1 MSGMIV
7 AAGIG
12 ATVSIVGGIIKGRK
26 AKKQAAAAAREK
38 RRIQGAINA
47 FEKNRQD
54 VINPYSDV
62 KSLAGL
68 ATDLSGEMSNPYAD
82 LGVATSAAEI
92 QMEQTDLALA
102 ATLDTLQA
110 TGASAGGATALANA
124 AAKSKKDVAANI
136 EQQEAQNEKLA
147 AQGEADLQAKQMAE
161 KARIQGIQIS
171 EGGRAQMAQ
180 AQGEAFKFEAQ
191 EGRDQATLD
200 RMAAGLTQA
209 SANQANANA
218 AQAAATGA
226 IISGVGNMAGA
237 VIGAGGFGGGGGNQA
252 AGSGAGSQ
260 FSSMSGSAGTGGTGF
275 NSDRRLKNNIEKI
288 GKSSNGLNIYSFEYI
303 DKSYGEGTYQGV
315 MSDEIPKDA
324 VIKGADG
331 FDRVDYS
338 IIDVEF
344 KKI

>member
-1 MSGMIV
+1 MSGI

-12 ATVSIVGGIIKGRK
+12 AGVSIIGGIIGGRK
-26 AKKQAAAAAREK
+26 AKKQARAAAREK
-38 RRIQGAINA
+38 DRINKAISA
-47 FEKNRQD
+47 FENNRQA

-62 KSLAGL
+62 KSLASM
-68 ATDLSGEMSNPYAD
+68 ATDLSSEMSNPYAD

-102 ATLDTLQA
+102 ATLDNLQA

-124 AAKSKKDVAANI
+124 AARSKKDVAANI

-180 AQGEAFKFEAQ
+180 AQGEAFKFQAQ
-191 EGRDQATLD
+191 EGRDQAKLD

-218 AQAAATGA
+218 AGAASLSAA
-226 IISGVGNMAGA
+226 ISGVGNIASA
-237 VIGAGGFGGGGGNQA
+237 YIG
-252 AGSGAGSQ
+252 
-260 FSSMSGSAGTGGTGF
+260 
-275 NSDRRLKNNIEKI
+275 RPR
-288 GKSSNGLNIYSFEYI
+288 
-303 DKSYGEGTYQGV
+303 
-315 MSDEIPKDA
+315 
-324 VIKGADG
+324 
-331 FDRVDYS
+331 
-338 IIDVEF
+338 
-344 KKI
+344 

>member
-1 MSGMIV
+1 MGN
-7 AAGIG
+7 A
-12 ATVSIVGGIIKGRK
+12 K
-26 AKKQAAAAAREK
+26 AKKQARAAAREK
-38 RRIQGAINA
+38 DRINKAMTA
-47 FEKNRQD
+47 FENNRQA

-62 KSLAGL
+62 KSLASM
-68 ATDLSGEMSNPYAD
+68 ATDLSSEMSNPYAD

-124 AAKSKKDVAANI
+124 AARSKKDVAANI

-180 AQGEAFKFEAQ
+180 AQGEAFKFQAQ
-191 EGRDQATLD
+191 EGRDQAKLD

-218 AQAAATGA
+218 AGAAATSA
-226 IISGVGNMAGA
+226 AISGVGNIASA
-237 VIGAGGFGGGGGNQA
+237 YIGRPPGQ
-252 AGSGAGSQ
+252 SGPG
-260 FSSMSGSAGTGGTGF
+260 
-275 NSDRRLKNNIEKI
+275 
-288 GKSSNGLNIYSFEYI
+288 
-303 DKSYGEGTYQGV
+303 
-315 MSDEIPKDA
+315 
-324 VIKGADG
+324 
-331 FDRVDYS
+331 
-338 IIDVEF
+338 
-344 KKI
+344 